1 VNRFFVRA
9 LALPLLV
16 LPLAF
21 VARADTATPSP
32 KPKSKPAKTPRPH
45 KKRQPKAT
53 PTQKRDAVPVSAS
66 EADNGKTIYVARGGV
81 IELRL
86 ASNPSTGYGWNIVSN
101 SGLTRDGDGT
111 YEASPHRA
119 RVVGSGGF
127 SVFRFRP
134 TRTDKGEI
142 ALELRAP
149 GFKDGDKPAQ
159 TLRAN
164 VRVLK

>member
-1 VNRFFVRA
+1 M
-9 LALPLLV
+9 
-16 LPLAF
+16 
-21 VARADTATPSP
+21 
-32 KPKSKPAKTPRPH
+32 
-45 KKRQPKAT
+45 
-53 PTQKRDAVPVSAS
+53 PTQKRDAVPVSTS

-86 ASNPSTGYGWNIVSN
+86 ASNPSTGYGWDIISN
-101 SGLTRDGDGT
+101 SGLTQVGEGT

-134 TRTDKGEI
+134 TKADKGEI
-142 ALELRAP
+142 ALDLRAP
-149 GFKDGDKPAQ
+149 GFKTGDKPAE
-159 TLRAN
+159 TFRAT